1 MTHLDEMGTLFFLDI
16 IDPMYFDEMGTL
28 HKEEIGTMYFD
39 EIGTWALCQLS
50 AKSPGV
56 HLTAAGVRHLLLL
69 SY

>member
-1 MTHLDEMGTLFFLDI
+1 MGTSYKD
-16 IDPMYFDEMGTL
+16 
-28 HKEEIGTMYFD
+28 EIGTIDLD

>member
-1 MTHLDEMGTLFFLDI
+1 MDIIDPIYIDEMGTLYKD
-16 IDPMYFDEMGTL
+16 
-28 HKEEIGTMYFD
+28 EIGTMDLD

-50 AKSPGV
+50 GKSPGV

>member
-1 MTHLDEMGTLFFLDI
+1 MD
-16 IDPMYFDEMGTL
+16 
-28 HKEEIGTMYFD
+28 EIGTMYMDEIGTMHFDEIGTMYLD